1 MAQDLQFPTER
12 PQLHLRYH
20 FLRYCGTFRL
30 LHICLPND
38 DCGIS
43 GQVCAPLHYHHD
55 MSLDG
60 LRFPQRPTHLCE
72 ESIREQEPIRV
83 NRTPN
88 LHRLS
93 SLLLANL
100 RELYILSSLLP
111 G

>member
-1 MAQDLQFPTER
+1 MASHLQLPAKR

-20 FLRYCGTFRL
+20 FLRNSSTFWL
-30 LHICLPND
+30 LHIRLSDD
-38 DCGIS
+38 DCCIS
-43 GQVCAPLHYHHD
+43 GQVRTPLHYHHD
-55 MSLDG
+55 MSFDG
-60 LRFPQRPTHLCE
+60 FRFPQRPTHLCE

-83 NRTPN
+83 NRTSH
-88 LHRLS
+88 LHRLG